1 MKRKFK
7 KSNDPELRRVVKQAK
22 RIPIMG
28 LERGDWD
35 HSVTTLE
42 DLRVDEERN
51 ESLSYDFLRC

>member
-1 MKRKFK
+1 MIQ
-7 KSNDPELRRVVKQAK
+7 ELRRVVKQAK